1 MKNNGRC
8 FFYVLYSNKTWAFDQ
23 SEHMLGP
30 IYMITFDDN
39 DLLLDL
45 KGHVSVACRMNDV
58 L

>member
-23 SEHMLGP
+23 SEYVPGP
-30 IYMITFDDN
+30 IYMMTFGDN
-39 DLLLDL
+39 DLLHNL
-45 KGHVSVACRMNDV
+45 KGHLLVACRMNYV